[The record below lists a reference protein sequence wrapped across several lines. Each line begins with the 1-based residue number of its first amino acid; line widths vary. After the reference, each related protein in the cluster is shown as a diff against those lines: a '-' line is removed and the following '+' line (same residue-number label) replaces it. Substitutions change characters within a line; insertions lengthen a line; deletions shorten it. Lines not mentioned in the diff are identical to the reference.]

1 MSREREID
9 VENSEVL
16 LLQITIQHKTISMGM
31 KNMDVFDCIIIGG
44 GPSGLSASLTLGRAR
59 RKIALFDDGTNRNR
73 VTQESH
79 GFITRDGIKPQAFKE
94 LGLTELKNYPTISY
108 FNATITEIMKDR
120 GNDRFLVKTANGQEY
135 VTEKIILATGIQE
148 VFSIPSIRNYYG
160 KSLFSCPYCDGW
172 EQRDKPLVV
181 IAEKEEHVLH
191 LAKLVY
197 NWSQDL
203 VVLTNGNQLSNEG
216 VTELQ
221 KRNIKIISEPVK
233 SLLGNDGYLQK
244 IEFVTGDSIIRSGG
258 FVAPTYY
265 RPNQFAEK
273 LGCEIREDGK
283 VITDGVGRTTQKNIY
298 IAGETEKTRPTSLL
312 ISAAKGNKAA
322 VAVNTDLT
330 MERF

>member
-1 MSREREID
+1 M
-9 VENSEVL
+9 
-16 LLQITIQHKTISMGM
+16 HF
-31 KNMDVFDCIIIGG
+31 FDCIVIGG

-59 RKIALFDDGTNRNR
+59 RSIALFDDGTNRNR

-79 GFITRDGIKPQAFKE
+79 GFLTRDGIKPQQFKE
-94 LGLTELKNYPTISY
+94 LGLKELKNYPSIS
-108 FNATITEIMKDR
+108 FFKETVTDIKKEIGKDL
-120 GNDRFLVKTANGQEY
+120 FIVQASNGHEY

-148 VFSIPSIRNYYG
+148 VFSIPSIRDFYG

-172 EQRDKPLVV
+172 EQRDQPLVV

-191 LAKLVY
+191 LTKLIY

-203 VVLTNGNQLSNEG
+203 VVLTNGGQLSKEAII
-216 VTELQ
+216 ELTT
-221 KRNIKIISEPVK
+221 RNIKVMMDPIKNLI
-233 SLLGNDGYLQK
+233 GNDGYLQK
-244 IEFVTGDSIIRSGG
+244 IELVTGDTIERFGG

-265 RPNQFAEK
+265 RPNKFAEK
-273 LGCEIREDGK
+273 LGCEIHESGK

-298 IAGETEKTRPTSLL
+298 IAGETEKNRPTSLL

>member
-1 MSREREID
+1 M
-9 VENSEVL
+9 NVL
-16 LLQITIQHKTISMGM
+16 
-31 KNMDVFDCIIIGG
+31 DCIVIGG

-79 GFITRDGIKPQAFKE
+79 GFITRDGIKPQEFKDIALKE
-94 LGLTELKNYPTISY
+94 LLNYPSVSY
-108 FNATITEIMKDR
+108 FHATITEIIKDIE
-120 GNDRFLVKTANGQEY
+120 NDKLIVKTINGQEF

-148 VFSIPSIRNYYG
+148 VFTIPSIRKYYG

-172 EQRDKPLVV
+172 EQREKPLVV
-181 IAEKEEHVLH
+181 IAEKEEHALH

-203 VVLTNGNQLSNEG
+203 VVLTNGVKLSIEG

-221 KRNIKIISEPVK
+221 KRNIKIISEQIK
-233 SLLGNDGYLQK
+233 KLIGNDGYLQK
-244 IEFVTGDSIIRSGG
+244 IEFVTGEVIIRSRG
-258 FVAPTYY
+258 FVVPSYY

-273 LGCEIREDGK
+273 LGCKVHGNGK
-283 VITDGVGRTTQKNIY
+283 IITAGVGRTSQKNIY
-298 IAGETEKTRPTSLL
+298 IAGETEKSKPTSLM

-322 VAVNTDLT
+322 VSVNTDLT

>member
-1 MSREREID
+1 M
-9 VENSEVL
+9 NVL
-16 LLQITIQHKTISMGM
+16 
-31 KNMDVFDCIIIGG
+31 DCILIGG

-79 GFITRDGIKPQAFKE
+79 GFITRDGIKPQEFKDIALNE
-94 LGLTELKNYPTISY
+94 LLNYPSVSY
-108 FNATITEIMKDR
+108 SKATITEIVKDI
-120 GNDRFLVKTANGQEY
+120 DHDKFIVKTNNGQEFIS
-135 VTEKIILATGIQE
+135 EKIILATGIQE
-148 VFSIPSIRNYYG
+148 VFSIPSIRRYYG

-191 LAKLVY
+191 LTKLVY

-203 VVLTNGNQLSNEG
+203 VVLTNGVQLSIEG

-221 KRNIKIISEPVK
+221 KRNIKIISDPIK
-233 SLLGNDGYLQK
+233 NLIGKDGYLQK
-244 IEFVTGDSIIRSGG
+244 IELVTGEIVIRSRG
-258 FVAPTYY
+258 FVVPSYY
-265 RPNQFAEK
+265 RPNQFAEQ
-273 LGCEIREDGK
+273 LGCRVHENGK

-298 IAGETEKTRPTSLL
+298 IAGESEKSRPTSLM

-322 VAVNTDLT
+322 VSVNTDLT

>member
-1 MSREREID
+1 M
-9 VENSEVL
+9 NF
-16 LLQITIQHKTISMGM
+16 
-31 KNMDVFDCIIIGG
+31 FDCIVIGG
-44 GPSGLSASLTLGRAR
+44 GPAGLSASLTLGRAR
-59 RKIALFDDGTNRNR
+59 RNIALFDDGTNRNR

-79 GFITRDGIKPQAFKE
+79 GFITRDGIKPQQFKE
-94 LGLTELKNYPTISY
+94 LGLKELENYPSVSY
-108 FNATITEIMKDR
+108 FNATVTDILKEIGKDR
-120 GNDRFLVKTANGQEY
+120 FIVKTQDVQEF

-148 VFSIPSIRNYYG
+148 VFSIPSIRDFYG

-191 LAKLVY
+191 LAQLIY

-203 VVLTNGNQLSNEG
+203 IVVTNGGQLSKDS
-216 VTELQ
+216 VTQLQ
-221 KRNIKIISEPVK
+221 KRNIKVICEPIK
-233 SLLGNDGYLQK
+233 SLHGYDGYLQK
-244 IEFVTGDSIIRSGG
+244 IEFVTGETIEISGG

-265 RPNQFAEK
+265 RPNHFVEK
-273 LGCEIREDGK
+273 LGCEMKDNGK
-283 VITDGVGRTTQKNIY
+283 VVTDGVGRTTQKNIY
-298 IAGETEKTRPTSLL
+298 IAGETEKSRPTSLL

>member
-1 MSREREID
+1 
-9 VENSEVL
+9 
-16 LLQITIQHKTISMGM
+16 
-31 KNMDVFDCIIIGG
+31 MDVFDCIIIGG

-59 RKIALFDDGTNRNR
+59 RKIVLFDDGTNRNR

-79 GFITRDGIKPQAFKE
+79 GFITRDGIKPQEFKE
-94 LGLTELKNYPTISY
+94 LGLKELENYPSVSY
-108 FNATITEIMKDR
+108 FNTKITEIIKDI
-120 GNDRFLVKTANGQEY
+120 GNDKFIVKTPKDQEF

-181 IAEKEEHVLH
+181 IAEKEEHALH
-191 LAKLVY
+191 LAKLIY

-203 VVLTNGNQLSNEG
+203 VVLTNGVQLSQEG
-216 VTELQ
+216 ATELQ
-221 KRNIKIISEPVK
+221 KRNIKIISEPIK
-233 SLLGNDGYLQK
+233 NLIGNDGYLQQ
-244 IEFVTGDSIIRSGG
+244 IEFVTGETISKSGG
-258 FVAPTYY
+258 FVAPSYY

-273 LGCEIREDGK
+273 LGCKVHENGK
-283 VITDGVGRTTQKNIY
+283 VITDGVGRTTEKNIY
-298 IAGETEKTRPTSLL
+298 IAGETEKSKPTSLM

-322 VAVNTDLT
+322 VSVNTDLT